1 MCIDNIKTS
10 KRDLQCS
17 QIEFERQSAVL
28 ICDLISLSDK
38 KKQKQKQTAATQQAA
53 FSVIMNGDINQLGR
67 LFYDGV
73 ARMLLLC

>member
-1 MCIDNIKTS
+1 MCINNIKTS
-10 KRDLQCS
+10 RRDLQCS
-17 QIEFERQSAVL
+17 QIDFERQSAVL

-38 KKQKQKQTAATQQAA
+38 KQKQTAATQQAA